1 MCFQKAGGITA
12 ALSLVLAI
20 RGFLVATALVEW
32 QEQKAGDT
40 GLKSKLAIQST
51 LTGCV
56 TLKPKD

>member
-1 MCFQKAGGITA
+1 M
-12 ALSLVLAI
+12 SLVLAI

-56 TLKPKD
+56 TLKPKN